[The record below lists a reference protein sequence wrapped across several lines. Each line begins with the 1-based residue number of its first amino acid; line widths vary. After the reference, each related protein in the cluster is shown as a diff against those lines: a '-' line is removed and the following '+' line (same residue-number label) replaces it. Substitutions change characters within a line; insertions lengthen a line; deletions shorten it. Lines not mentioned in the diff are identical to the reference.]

1 MGNKEN
7 KTHRAIYNWLS
18 VMVTAALLV
27 AGSVALGPII
37 VNTVSQPEQFRQY
50 IQSKGVLGPV
60 IFIGIQILQTLFAF
74 IPGEVVEVGAGYAF
88 GPWLGLV
95 YCLVGV
101 AVASVLILLLVRRF
115 GAALAGILMDSKT
128 MDKLKFLKNNKQL
141 KFVMFLLYFV
151 PGTPKDLITYFAGLT
166 QVEFWPFM
174 LICVFARIPSILTST
189 LAGGALGTQ
198 NYKQSLLIFAI
209 SALLAGGGYLFYYL
223 YIKHHNSKKTK

>member
-1 MGNKEN
+1 MGSKHS

-18 VMVTAALLV
+18 VIITAALLV
-27 AGSVALGPII
+27 AGSVVLGPLI
-37 VNTVSQPEQFRQY
+37 VKTVSQPEAFRDY
-50 IQSKGVLGPV
+50 IQSKGALGPL

-88 GPWLGLV
+88 GPWLGLI
-95 YCLVGV
+95 YCLIGV
-101 AVASVLILLLVRRF
+101 AIASVVILLLVRRF
-115 GAALAGILMDSKT
+115 GATLAGILMDNKT
-128 MDKLKFLKNNKQL
+128 MDKLKFLKNSKQL
-141 KFVMFLLYFV
+141 KFVLFLLYFV

-166 QVEFWPFM
+166 KVEFWPFM

-198 NYKQSLLIFAI
+198 DYKQSVFIFAI

-223 YIKHHNSKKTK
+223 YVKYHNNHK

>member
-1 MGNKEN
+1 MGSKQT

-18 VMVTAALLV
+18 VILAAALLV
-27 AGSVALGPII
+27 VGSVALGPL
-37 VNTVSQPEQFRQY
+37 VVKTVSQPEAFRDY
-50 IQSKGVLGPV
+50 IQSKGALGPL

-101 AVASVLILLLVRRF
+101 GVASLIIMLLVRRF
-115 GAALAGILMDSKT
+115 GTALAGILMDSKT
-128 MDKLKFLKNNKQL
+128 LDKLRFLKNSKQL
-141 KFVMFLLYFV
+141 KFVFFLLYFI

-166 QVEFWPFM
+166 KVEFWPFM
-174 LICVFARIPSILTST
+174 LICVFARIPSVLTST

-198 NYKQSLLIFAI
+198 DYKQSILIFAI
-209 SALLAGGGYLFYYL
+209 SALLAAGGYLFYYL
-223 YIKHHNSKKTK
+223 YVKHHNKQK